1 MSRVEKFGRGS
12 ENYVFYM
19 KPFTAGGGGVKEVF
33 TRRFFHPRAPPS

>member
-19 KPFTAGGGGVKEVF
+19 EPFTAGGVKEVF